1 MNFLYSSGVVVA
13 KSVGQIFA
21 TSKKSK
27 DFFSGRKLIWDEL
40 KKIPKTKKVIWMHCA
55 SLGEYEQGFP
65 ILDSLKNQKNDFF
78 YLVTF
83 FSPSGYNIKKKNSIA
98 DLVTYLPWD
107 TKFDVKRFVSI
118 VNPYTVLFI
127 KYEFWPNLI
136 LELSNKKIPIY
147 SISSVFRS
155 NQIFFKKWGGYYLS
169 LLKEFKHFFVQNLS
183 SKKNL
188 EKHGINNVTVSGDTR
203 FDNVSKEK
211 KPLDFMKDFIGDKK
225 CIVAGSTW
233 SDDEKILINSIVET
247 SKKWCWLIA
256 PHEIKE
262 DKITD
267 LQKKL
272 NNCHRYTTFNKKIK
286 SNIMILD
293 TVGILSRCYQ
303 YAEIAY
309 VGGAMG
315 RSGLHN
321 ILEPASEGIPII
333 IGKNYSKFDEAIELI
348 KMEGIISVANNDQL
362 KFEIQ
367 KLIDEPRIR
376 KKMGEINKKY
386 IKSKKGATKII
397 VNNLYKLISI

>member
-83 FSPSGYNIKKKNSIA
+83 FSPSGYNTKKKNSIA
-98 DLVTYLPWD
+98 DLVTYLPWV
-107 TKFDVKRFVSI
+107 TKCDVKRFVSI

-233 SDDEKILINSIVET
+233 SEDEKILINSIVET

-397 VNNLYKLISI
+397 LNNLYKLISI

>member
-65 ILDSLKNQKNDFF
+65 ILDSLKNQKKDFF

-83 FSPSGYNIKKKNSIA
+83 FSPSGYNIKKKNNIA

-107 TKFDVKRFVSI
+107 TKCDVKRFVSI

-286 SNIMILD
+286 NNIMILD

-348 KMEGIISVANNDQL
+348 KMEGIISVANNNQL

-397 VNNLYKLISI
+397 LNNLYKLISI

>member
-65 ILDSLKNQKNDFF
+65 ILDSLKNQKKDFF

-107 TKFDVKRFVSI
+107 TKCDVKRFVSI

-333 IGKNYSKFDEAIELI
+333 IGKNYSKFNEAIELI

-397 VNNLYKLISI
+397 LNNLYKLISI